1 MTPSRSGLPRFSVPR
16 NEIHQAQKIDMI
28 VHTMQRPLK
37 LPRVQYIQ
45 KVQQSTEVSQ
55 QQHKNVDVPAEM
67 QCQNTATQTLQK
79 TDEAQQVPFPERSD
93 QNIVKDAQPQR
104 QVQMIQKVPSEI
116 HNKVQ
121 NMLMPG
127 SSETAVQARS
137 SVADLVPTTDELEM
151 RVRTRRE
158 GEKGSMKA
166 PHKAFSRTQ
175 RCGDA
180 STAVQETPQRT
191 TAHNSATVQ
200 ETQQHEKNDC
210 S

>member
-1 MTPSRSGLPRFSVPR
+1 M
-16 NEIHQAQKIDMI
+16 
-28 VHTMQRPLK
+28 
-37 LPRVQYIQ
+37 
-45 KVQQSTEVSQ
+45 
-55 QQHKNVDVPAEM
+55 
-67 QCQNTATQTLQK
+67 
-79 TDEAQQVPFPERSD
+79 
-93 QNIVKDAQPQR
+93 KDAQPQR

-116 HNKVQ
+116 HSKVQ

-180 STAVQETPQRT
+180 STAVQETQQRT